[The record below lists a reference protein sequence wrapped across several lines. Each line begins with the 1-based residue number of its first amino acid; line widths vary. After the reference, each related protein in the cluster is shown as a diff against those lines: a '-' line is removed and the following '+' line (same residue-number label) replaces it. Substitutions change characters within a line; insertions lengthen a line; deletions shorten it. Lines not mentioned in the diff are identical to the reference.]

1 MSGAGAAARHP
12 HRIGRRTRVKPEAIA
27 GYRDWHQRVWPEI
40 VALTRQAGIR
50 NYTIYMDGP
59 ELFSYFEVDDLD
71 AAMAFLSTSEVSDR
85 WQALMAPLMDAPSAE
100 NPWRVLEEVFHQD

>member
-1 MSGAGAAARHP
+1 VSGAGAAARHP

-27 GYRDWHQRVWPEI
+27 GYRDWH
-40 VALTRQAGIR
+40 QAGIR